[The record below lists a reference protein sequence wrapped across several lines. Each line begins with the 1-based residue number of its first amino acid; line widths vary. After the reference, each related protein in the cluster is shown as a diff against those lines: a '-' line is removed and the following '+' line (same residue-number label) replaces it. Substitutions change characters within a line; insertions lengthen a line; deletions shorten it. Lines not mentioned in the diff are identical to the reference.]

1 MEEKKFKN
9 LKIRIA
15 IVNAI
20 FIICIII
27 SMLFLFML
35 VSSIRTHEGINNAN
49 SWICLGLFILSL
61 GVVYLIN
68 LLYEVNYKRVS
79 KLFLQ
84 NDHEITYSIRYKHS
98 KKNEF
103 KQKLNI
109 KTSRL
114 QVSSVLNGNIA
125 STSFT
130 RIGGNIDFG
139 NGKKKTVI
147 YIFDNITS
155 KEMIINSTN
164 IVLRQKELPLL
175 RKEKGYD
182 IYSKE
187 EVDESYLL
195 KKSEPYILIHHN
207 KNAILF
213 LLDDDKFKLK
223 DIKSSEDYSSLLID
237 EKKEI
242 KALIKFLKKE

>member
-9 LKIRIA
+9 LKIRITV
-15 IVNAI
+15 VNVI
-20 FIICIII
+20 FIVGIII

-35 VSSIRTHEGINNAN
+35 VSSIRTHEGINNTN

-61 GVVYLIN
+61 GILYLIN
-68 LLYEVNYKRVS
+68 LLYEINYKRVT

-84 NDHEITYSIRYKHS
+84 NDQDITYEIRYKHS

-109 KTSRL
+109 KVSRL
-114 QVSSVLNGNIA
+114 QVTSVLKGTIS
-125 STSFT
+125 STSLT
-130 RIGGNIDFG
+130 RIGGSLDFG
-139 NGKKKTVI
+139 NGKKQVVI
-147 YIFDNITS
+147 YVFDDTTN

-187 EVDESYLL
+187 EVEESCLL

-207 KNAILF
+207 KNIILI

-223 DIKSSEDYSSLLID
+223 NMKSSEDYSSLLID

-242 KALIKFLKKE
+242 KSLIKFLKNN